1 MVLIK
6 NILPHFLL
14 NKIQQYLIS
23 TENLKSF
30 NILNS
35 FEEEKEIYSQIN
47 EFRFNIKLLILSIN
61 FQ

>member
-14 NKIQQYLIS
+14 NNIQQYLIS

-35 FEEEKEIYSQIN
+35 FEEEKEIYNQIN
-47 EFRFNIKLLILSIN
+47 EFRFNNKSLILSIN